1 MDYYRFFPVL
11 YQADTLHLTL
21 AQDGAYR
28 RLIDHYMTS
37 RQPLPDNDAALARIV
52 GCALSEWAEI
62 APSIRPFFRPRNGT
76 LSHKRCDAELGW
88 QDNRKKIRSEI
99 AQKGVEARRNKIND
113 LPTVGQPTVDVMTTR
128 REEKRGEE
136 RKREEI
142 NKKIHTSETPERDAS
157 NPLASGK
164 HAASRADGLPP
175 EVLAWNDVAATY
187 GLAKVLVMTGKRRD
201 ALHKILK
208 AHGSQAWSDA
218 LANVS
223 KSRFLQGL
231 ESSWRADFDF
241 MVHPAKFI
249 KVIEGKYDNND
260 KAPAAPKPKLTPA
273 ELEAAQLERTIGLIR
288 DGIRPVPFVPQLIRA
303 AYASGKVTV
312 EQMRACDC
320 ADFVSVNGHAV

>member
-1 MDYYRFFPVL
+1 MKLRVKDWADFQHYRDRSPPWIKLHRGFLDDYDFHR
-11 YQADTLHLTL
+11 
-21 AQDGAYR
+21 
-28 RLIDHYMTS
+28 
-37 RQPLPDNDAALARIV
+37 LPD
-52 GCALSEWAEI
+52 
-62 APSIRPFFRPRNGT
+62 
-76 LSHKRCDAELGW
+76 
-88 QDNRKKIRSEI
+88 
-99 AQKGVEARRNKIND
+99 
-113 LPTVGQPTVDVMTTR
+113 
-128 REEKRGEE
+128 
-136 RKREEI
+136 
-142 NKKIHTSETPERDAS
+142 
-157 NPLASGK
+157 
-164 HAASRADGLPP
+164 ASRALAPLLWLLASEHQAGEIDYNIPKMAFRLHMTEEKLAASIKPLIDSGFLLCDGDASGVLAECKRDACLETETETEGETETELRLPP
-175 EVLAWNDVAATY
+175 EVLAWNEVAAAY
-187 GLAKVLVMTGKRRD
+187 GLAQVKVMSRKRTAD
-201 ALHKILK
+201 LKAILK
-208 AHGSQAWSDA
+208 KHGSQAWSDA